1 MEAKDRNL
9 THERRRLLATVN
21 EMMAAHNYSG
31 TNASRST
38 DNLRYRDNKARG
50 VGPYYGDWCCRADQW
65 EHPASHRGLGLAR
78 FARSP
83 IRLQCTRLPQLPL
96 YNHRLERTGCHS
108 ISSRSFFFHWF
119 CCHHRLSL
127 HHFSILFSSIDFAAT
142 IKLNYIVLKNLLKSY
157 LGKMT
162 GELSK
167 GYLARVNLQEKGLE
181 SAEIILQVTQIN
193 PLGNGKYGLIVH
205 DCQNQMKALL
215 NSSMSGLVRGESL
228 IDGTTRTWGAP
239 AVRDAG

>member
-21 EMMAAHNYSG
+21 EMMAAHK
-31 TNASRST
+31 NAVVIA
-38 DNLRYRDNKARG
+38 N
-50 VGPYYGDWCCRADQW
+50 
-65 EHPASHRGLGLAR
+65 
-78 FARSP
+78 
-83 IRLQCTRLPQLPL
+83 IREI
-96 YNHRLERTGCHS
+96 LE
-108 ISSRSFFFHWF
+108 
-119 CCHHRLSL
+119 
-127 HHFSILFSSIDFAAT
+127 
-142 IKLNYIVLKNLLKSY
+142 NLLKSY

-181 SAEIILQVTQIN
+181 SAEIILQVNQIN

-228 IDGTTRTWGAP
+228 IDGTTRT
-239 AVRDAG
+239 

>member
-1 MEAKDRNL
+1 MEPKDRNL

-21 EMMAAHNYSG
+21 EMMAAHK
-31 TNASRST
+31 NAVVIA
-38 DNLRYRDNKARG
+38 N
-50 VGPYYGDWCCRADQW
+50 
-65 EHPASHRGLGLAR
+65 
-78 FARSP
+78 
-83 IRLQCTRLPQLPL
+83 IR
-96 YNHRLERTGCHS
+96 E
-108 ISSRSFFFHWF
+108 
-119 CCHHRLSL
+119 
-127 HHFSILFSSIDFAAT
+127 
-142 IKLNYIVLKNLLKSY
+142 VLKNLLKSY

-181 SAEIILQVTQIN
+181 SAEIILQVNQIN

-228 IDGTTRTWGAP
+228 IDGTTRT
-239 AVRDAG
+239 

>member
-1 MEAKDRNL
+1 MFVFLL
-9 THERRRLLATVN
+9 TFPHHSKLCRI
-21 EMMAAHNYSG
+21 
-31 TNASRST
+31 
-38 DNLRYRDNKARG
+38 
-50 VGPYYGDWCCRADQW
+50 GDKCSQI
-65 EHPASHRGLGLAR
+65 SKK
-78 FARSP
+78 
-83 IRLQCTRLPQLPL
+83 
-96 YNHRLERTGCHS
+96 
-108 ISSRSFFFHWF
+108 ISSHKKYYSLTIGIKNLGA
-119 CCHHRLSL
+119 HRLSL
-127 HHFSILFSSIDFAAT
+127 HLFSILFSSIDFAAT

-181 SAEIILQVTQIN
+181 SAEIILQVNQIN

-228 IDGTTRTWGAP
+228 IDGTTRT
-239 AVRDAG
+239 

>member
-1 MEAKDRNL
+1 ML
-9 THERRRLLATVN
+9 SSFIIISSFHHFISFTT
-21 EMMAAHNYSG
+21 
-31 TNASRST
+31 
-38 DNLRYRDNKARG
+38 RG
-50 VGPYYGDWCCRADQW
+50 VGGRQRRVKEAGALTGYGA
-65 EHPASHRGLGLAR
+65 PAVSIAGLG
-78 FARSP
+78 
-83 IRLQCTRLPQLPL
+83 
-96 YNHRLERTGCHS
+96 
-108 ISSRSFFFHWF
+108 SRASRPPPRA
-119 CCHHRLSL
+119 HRLSL
-127 HHFSILFSSIDFAAT
+127 HLFSILFSSIDFAAT

-181 SAEIILQVTQIN
+181 SAEIILQVNQIN

-239 AVRDAG
+239 AVLDAG